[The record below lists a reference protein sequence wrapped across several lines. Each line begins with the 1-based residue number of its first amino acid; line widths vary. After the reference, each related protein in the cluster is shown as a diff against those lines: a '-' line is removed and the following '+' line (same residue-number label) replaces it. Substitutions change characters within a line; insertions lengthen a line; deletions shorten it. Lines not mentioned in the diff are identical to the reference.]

1 MTNNTKNE
9 SPLKKK
15 QRGNL
20 NPYMLLFCVIIF
32 AGLLSF
38 VVSPG
43 AYDREIINDRTVL
56 DPTSYHIVEKTPVSF
71 LDFFRAIPYG
81 LIGSG
86 NVVFLILL
94 VGGVIELLNATG
106 SLGMGIHKII
116 QVVGN
121 KGSNLILWIFMI
133 FFSIL
138 GGFLG
143 WVEAAIP
150 FVPIV
155 VPIIISLGYDAMTA
169 GAVVILGLLVSFA
182 VGPTNVYTVGIAHDV
197 AELPMF
203 SGIEFRFIVYF
214 VFVLTAILYTTRYA
228 SKVKKNPELSLTK
241 EVDISKFQID
251 FSQFENKLMSTAQ
264 KLSLL
269 SLLVTFVV
277 VMYGMLKLDW
287 NINDMTASFL
297 VCGII
302 VAVVN
307 RMGVNNAIDTMMV
320 GIKGSMGGAMIVGV
334 ARGVQWM
341 LETGGTIDPII
352 HGLAELISG
361 WSPFA
366 SAIGIFIVVSLLNG
380 LVPSG
385 SGKAVALMPLIIPLA
400 DLVGITR
407 QTATLAYQF
416 GDGLTNMAWFTYG
429 TLLMF
434 LSMANVPLKKW
445 YKFILPLM
453 LILLVYILIFLFIA
467 VKINYGP
474 F

>member
-1 MTNNTKNE
+1 MTNKNQ

-15 QRGNL
+15 QKGNI
-20 NPYMLLFCVIIF
+20 NPYMLLFTVIVVC
-32 AGLLSF
+32 GLLSF

-43 AYDREIINDRTVL
+43 AYDREIINDRTVV
-56 DPTSYHIVEKTPVSF
+56 DPNSYHVVERTPVSF

-94 VGGVIELLNATG
+94 VGGVIEILNETG

-116 QVVGN
+116 QLTGKKDN
-121 KGSNLILWIFMI
+121 NLIIWIFMI

-203 SGIEFRFIVYF
+203 SGIEFRLVVYI
-214 VFVLTAILYTTRYA
+214 VFVLTAILYTSRYA
-228 SKVKKNPELSLTK
+228 KKVKRNPELSLTK
-241 EVDISKFQID
+241 DVDVSRHKID
-251 FSQFENKLMSTAQ
+251 FSQFEDKIMTTAQ
-264 KLSLL
+264 KFSLL
-269 SLLVTFVV
+269 TLLITFIV
-277 VMYGMLKLDW
+277 VMYGMLKMGW
-287 NINDMTASFL
+287 NINDMTAAFL

-302 VAVVN
+302 VAIIN
-307 RMGVNNAIDTMMV
+307 KMGVNKTVDTMLV
-320 GIKGSMGGAMIVGV
+320 GMKGSLGGAMIVGV
-334 ARGVQWM
+334 ARGVQWI

-352 HGLAELISG
+352 HGLAEMISG
-361 WSPFA
+361 WPTFA

-407 QTATLAYQF
+407 QTSTLAYQF

-434 LSMANVPLKKW
+434 LSMADVPLKKW
-445 YKFILPLM
+445 YKFIMPLM
-453 LILLVYILIFLFIA
+453 LILTVYIIFFLFIA
-467 VKINYGP
+467 VKIGYGP